1 MKKTNVSDG
10 KSISH
15 GSIYKVRAEHMK
27 DSNTAY
33 ANKCSKLGRAKIAE
47 RSATRD
53 IRNKT

>member
-33 ANKCSKLGRAKIAE
+33 ANKCSKLSRAKIAE